1 MAIFRPGERHRYS
14 RTLGKGKGK
23 RDVAA
28 VLSLTAMV
36 DMFTVLVVFLLQNFD
51 QVLYIPDDVQLPKAQ
66 QIKELKPAVVVTISE
81 KEVLLDKTPV
91 ISFKDLQ
98 AQEEWMVESLHTK
111 VADALKVSKEKYEQS
126 LKKRLQ
132 DAVEKARGEKD
143 EDPNAWNK
151 VTIQADKGIDFLT
164 VKKVMYTVTEAGAG
178 EINFAVI
185 KEKSQQ

>member
-1 MAIFRPGERHRYS
+1 MAIFRPGQRHRYS
-14 RTLGKGKGK
+14 RILGRGGGK

-51 QVLYIPDDVQLPKAQ
+51 QVLFIPDDVQLPKAQ

-81 KEVLLDKTPV
+81 KEILIDKTTV

-98 AQEEWMVESLHTK
+98 AQEEWMVEPLRGK
-111 VADALKVSKEKYEQS
+111 VEEALKVSKVKYEQS

-132 DAVEKARGEKD
+132 NAVDKARGEKE
-143 EDPNAWNK
+143 EDPNSWNK
-151 VTIQADKGIDFLT
+151 VTIQADKGIDYLS